1 MKFNLLGPLEV
12 VRNGVPLRLGGVNQ
26 RAALGFLLLHANTP
40 VSTGR
45 LISALW
51 AWDEPPT
58 ARKILQNAVS
68 GLRRM
73 LSTGERPYGPSCS
86 LTTSRGSYMLQV
98 PSEHVDL
105 SRHARLVKHGRQELA
120 DGLYEQAARTLRDA
134 LGLWRGEALADLIEV
149 GVTWPELTPLREAR
163 WAALEGRFT
172 ADLMLGRHREVIT
185 ELNVVLSDVEPAR
198 ERLFALL
205 MLALYQ
211 SGRQAE
217 ALDVYRHAQA
227 AIVDGSGVLPSRVLR
242 RLEQDILTHSPALN
256 SPAAVTGYPMGFL
269 EVR

>member
-1 MKFNLLGPLEV
+1 M
-12 VRNGVPLRLGGVNQ
+12 NQ

-40 VSTGR
+40 VSTSR

-51 AWDEPPT
+51 NWDEPAT

-73 LSTGERPYGPSCS
+73 LSTGERSYGPSCS
-86 LTTSRGSYMLQV
+86 LTTSRGGYLLQV

-120 DGLYEQAARTLRDA
+120 DGLWEQAARTLRDA
-134 LGLWRGEALADLIEV
+134 LGLWRGEALADLIEA
-149 GVTWPELTPLREAR
+149 GVEWPELTPLREAR

-172 ADLMLGRHREVIT
+172 ADLMLGRHRDVIA
-185 ELNVVLSDVEPAR
+185 ELNVVADIEPAR

-211 SGRQAE
+211 SGRQAD
-217 ALDVYRHAQA
+217 ALEVYRHAQA
-227 AIVDGSGVLPSRVLR
+227 AIVDGSGVLPSRELR

-256 SPAAVTGYPMGFL
+256 SPAAVTGYSMDSPEM
-269 EVR
+269 R